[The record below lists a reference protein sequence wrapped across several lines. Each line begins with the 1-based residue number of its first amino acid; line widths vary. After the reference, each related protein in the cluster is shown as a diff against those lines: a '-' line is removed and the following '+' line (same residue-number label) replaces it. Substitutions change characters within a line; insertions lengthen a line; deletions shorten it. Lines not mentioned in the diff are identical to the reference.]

1 MKKII
6 VLLVMLSGL
15 LLANDEVKTQSNLG
29 INFLL
34 NPNGINDVT
43 INLNSSDLNNL
54 TIKELGYIISKY
66 NNDSN
71 IGSINLEI
79 GNTKFFNTIIDDETK
94 ESFSQHAHK
103 VVYEDDSKD
112 KRFLDSIL
120 KNVKN
125 EDDRAEILKH
135 LIIYSLLLIVLGALG
150 MILFLKIS
158 EEISEK
164 MKNEGYSI
172 YHYLLR
178 YGLRFILLCI
188 VVYLVFIF
196 INEASTYLAK

>member
-6 VLLVMLSGL
+6 MLLVMLSGL

-71 IGSINLEI
+71 IGSLNLEI

>member
-6 VLLVMLSGL
+6 MLLVMLSGL

-120 KNVKN
+120 KNVKD

-135 LIIYSLLLIVLGALG
+135 LIIQD
-150 MILFLKIS
+150 LKKS
-158 EEISEK
+158 NS
-164 MKNEGYSI
+164 
-172 YHYLLR
+172 
-178 YGLRFILLCI
+178 
-188 VVYLVFIF
+188 
-196 INEASTYLAK
+196 